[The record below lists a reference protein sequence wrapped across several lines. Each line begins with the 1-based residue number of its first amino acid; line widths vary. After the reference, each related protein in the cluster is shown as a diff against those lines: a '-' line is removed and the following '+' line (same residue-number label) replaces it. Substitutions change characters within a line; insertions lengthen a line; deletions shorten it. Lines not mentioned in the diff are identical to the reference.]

1 MDMDMNMDMDMR
13 VGLATT
19 GITVTAYT
27 PIILMQAGVLRIGI
41 HYIVLGQ
48 QRTIVTRYGR

>member
-1 MDMDMNMDMDMR
+1 MNMDMDMR